1 MSPGRLG
8 LLTALLAGITLAFS
22 ALSHVAAG
30 RPGAALVA
38 AAGGLVLA
46 GAAAAVLART
56 DGSR

>member
-8 LLTALLAGITLAFS
+8 LLTSLLAGVTLAFS
-22 ALSHVAAG
+22 ALNHVAAG
-30 RPGAALVA
+30 RAGAALLA